1 LELRSSVYTDCDGE
15 RGQLTEIMAK
25 NKIPACAE
33 CEAILADHSVEPAI
47 VRHSRLVAEVAQR
60 IAFALVHGGVALN
73 EDLVLAGALL
83 HDLAKGQPEHAS
95 VGATILR
102 SMDFPQA
109 ATVVSSHTDL
119 DFDGRLDES
128 AVVYLAD
135 KLVSGER
142 PVTID
147 QKFEAAL
154 RRSSDDPVA
163 LEAVQNRMATA
174 KAVALAVETRVGAA
188 LASVVNEDSGP
199 LSKPDASLSGEAG
212 KS

>member
-1 LELRSSVYTDCDGE
+1 
-15 RGQLTEIMAK
+15 
-25 NKIPACAE
+25 
-33 CEAILADHSVEPAI
+33 
-47 VRHSRLVAEVAQR
+47 VAEVAQR

-199 LSKPDASLSGEAG
+199 LSKPDASLSGEAV

>member
-1 LELRSSVYTDCDGE
+1 M
-15 RGQLTEIMAK
+15 TEIMAR
-25 NKIPACAE
+25 NKIPTRAE

-199 LSKPDASLSGEAG
+199 LSKPDASLSGEAV